1 MYISFYPLYIKT
13 KWLLIFILLLP
24 LLGKAQP
31 YQSIFGQESTEWYI
45 ASRNLG
51 MEKFMGTDTAR
62 VIKIFQ
68 YEGYTWHKVHFP
80 KHFNLLDLREVLD
93 SGRVYGRL
101 ANYDTVNLD
110 ENEYLLFDMSLNQ
123 GDTFKFLLDYE
134 FIDIP
139 VDTVYYE
146 NGRKIIDFYWPIGF
160 DSVQT
165 ALKFIEGIG
174 PSNSLDELM
183 THDGYPSNTTLCSYK
198 DGQMVY
204 NSGLLGGRCTLE
216 WVGIEE
222 MLHQEF
228 KVWPN
233 PVDDFLQLEI
243 PEGKNVNARIF
254 DVTGKVVFQL
264 INPKNEINV
273 TKLIPGMYF
282 IKTDRHLFSRFI
294 KL

>member
-1 MYISFYPLYIKT
+1 MKT
-13 KWLLIFILLLP
+13 KHFLILILLLP

-31 YQSIFGQESTEWYI
+31 YQSIFGQESTEWHI
-45 ASRNLG
+45 ASRDLG
-51 MEKFMGTDTAR
+51 SEKLLGTDTAR
-62 VIKIFQ
+62 VIKVFQ

-80 KHFNLLDLREVLD
+80 RHFNILDLREVTD

-101 ANYDTVNLD
+101 ANFDTVNLD

-123 GDTFKFLLDYE
+123 GETFHFLLDYE
-134 FIDIP
+134 YIDIP

-146 NGRKIIDFYWPIGF
+146 TGRKIIDFGFLIGF

-165 ALKFIEGIG
+165 VLKFIEGIG
-174 PSNSLDELM
+174 PTNSLDEII

-222 MLHQEF
+222 LPDQEF
-228 KVWPN
+228 NIWPN
-233 PVDDFLQLEI
+233 PVGDILNFGLH
-243 PEGKNVNARIF
+243 GNKFVNAQIF
-254 DVTGKVVFQL
+254 DLTGKAVYQIPD
-264 INPKNEINV
+264 INMEADV
-273 TKLIPGMYF
+273 SKLRPGMYF
-282 IKTDRHLFSRFI
+282 IKTNQQLYSRFI